1 MKNATANIKA
11 ALLLLYVDRSK
22 KLERGSLA
30 YFLISPVGRR
40 LEDDSECNA
49 NICALGAFYCNIKVI
64 QFWLLR
70 ALRSHSKSRK
80 LLSRYCRNVFDF
92 GLEKII

>member
-1 MKNATANIKA
+1 MKNATANIKV
-11 ALLLLYVDRSK
+11 ALLLLHVDRSK
-22 KLERGSLA
+22 KLERRFLAA

-64 QFWLLR
+64 QFRLFVHSVRTQNLEFIFTLL
-70 ALRSHSKSRK
+70 LK
-80 LLSRYCRNVFDF
+80 
-92 GLEKII
+92 

>member
-11 ALLLLYVDRSK
+11 ALLLLHVDRSK
-22 KLERGSLA
+22 KLERRFLAA
-30 YFLISPVGRR
+30 YFLISPMGRR
-40 LEDDSECNA
+40 LEDDLERNA

-70 ALRSHSKSRK
+70 ANCLHSKSRN
-80 LLSRYCRNVFDF
+80 LYSRYCRNSFDF
-92 GLEKII
+92 RL